1 VETRRSFVSGIM
13 FAAAVPAWLVGATG
27 LSQGPP
33 PAPPAPGQR
42 RPSDQGPEAPEV
54 PSAEKHILDENEKE
68 IKKKVE
74 RLYDLASELKAQVE
88 KTDSSK
94 VLSLNLIKKAEE
106 IEKLAHDIKTR
117 SKG

>member
-1 VETRRSFVSGIM
+1 METRRSFVSGV
-13 FAAAVPAWLVGATG
+13 FLAAAAPAWLVSSTG
-27 LSQGPP
+27 LSQAPP
-33 PAPPAPGQR
+33 PAPPVPGR
-42 RPSDQGPEAPEV
+42 RSPSDQGPEAPDV
-54 PSAEKHILDENEKE
+54 PSADKHILDENEKE

-94 VLSLNLIKKAEE
+94 VLSLNLIRKAEE
-106 IEKLAHDIKTR
+106 IEKLAHDIKAR

>member
-1 VETRRSFVSGIM
+1 METRRSFVSAILL
-13 FAAAVPAWLVGATG
+13 AAALPEWLVSAQ
-27 LSQGPP
+27 LPQAQQPGPP
-33 PAPPAPGQR
+33 VGVRKPA
-42 RPSDQGPEAPEV
+42 SDQGPETPEV
-54 PSAEKHILDENEKE
+54 PSADKHILDENEKE

-74 RLYDLASELKAQVE
+74 RLYDLASELKTQVE

-106 IEKLAHDIKTR
+106 IEKLAHDIKIR

>member
-1 VETRRSFVSGIM
+1 VENRRSFVSAILL
-13 FAAAVPAWLVGATG
+13 AAAIPTWLFGATR

-33 PAPPAPGQR
+33 PTPPVGGRKP
-42 RPSDQGPEAPEV
+42 PSDQGPETPEV
-54 PSAEKHILDENEKE
+54 PSADKHILDENEKE

-74 RLYDLASELKAQVE
+74 RLYDLASDLKTQVE

-94 VLSLNLIKKAEE
+94 VLSLNLIRKAEE

>member
-1 VETRRSFVSGIM
+1 MQSARREWHPVPRREPVETRRSFVSAI
-13 FAAAVPAWLVGATG
+13 FLAAAVPAWLVGATG
-27 LSQGPP
+27 LSQLPP
-33 PAPPAPGQR
+33 PPPQAPGR
-42 RPSDQGPEAPEV
+42 KPSSDQGPDAPEL
-54 PSAEKHILDENEKE
+54 PS
-68 IKKKVE
+68 VE

-94 VLSLNLIKKAEE
+94 VLSLNLIRKAEE